1 METLDDL
8 KGGWKQG
15 RDLDAPSL
23 PLKSTE
29 FNQLINGRIK
39 KEQRLVWHYAVK
51 TYIWSVM
58 VFSYLSYLMI
68 TSWGDWRLFA
78 VCAVTMAIYIIFTT
92 VFMKRFKRFFAV
104 ECAAQQALDL
114 RQGLQMK
121 LKELNGFYQFK
132 RIFDWIMIPLS
143 CMVIALSVNNLA
155 FDADFTEH
163 LWFNMCTFILYSAAF
178 TYVTFRDNITY
189 FKVPMEKL
197 KAVIKDMEGD

>member
-15 RDLDAPSL
+15 RDLGAPSL

-68 TSWGDWRLFA
+68 VQCIRDTDSLRLSG
-78 VCAVTMAIYIIFTT
+78 
-92 VFMKRFKRFFAV
+92 
-104 ECAAQQALDL
+104 L
-114 RQGLQMK
+114 R
-121 LKELNGFYQFK
+121 NATIHF
-132 RIFDWIMIPLS
+132 
-143 CMVIALSVNNLA
+143 
-155 FDADFTEH
+155 
-163 LWFNMCTFILYSAAF
+163 
-178 TYVTFRDNITY
+178 
-189 FKVPMEKL
+189 
-197 KAVIKDMEGD
+197 